1 MQTVGAEQSSLKVSI
16 KEKKFTHQQSEKIVL
31 SKVEFEVLANEL
43 TVITGPS
50 GCGKST
56 LLNIIAGLDDQFS
69 GSVSR
74 PSYAIDSI
82 PISYVFQ
89 DPTLLPWETIERNIT
104 LVNPSLE
111 TDQAALDKLLASLGL
126 TGTKNKY
133 PRKLS
138 LGMARR
144 VALARA
150 FSAQAPVLLL
160 DEPFVSLDELTAET
174 LRKLLLQQLQQ
185 RQMMAVFVT
194 HNLREALFLA
204 DRLIILGDTP
214 TSVVENIAFEAGTR
228 GRALEQVESL
238 RNQLIQ
244 DYAWI
249 LG

>member
-1 MQTVGAEQSSLKVSI
+1 
-16 KEKKFTHQQSEKIVL
+16 
-31 SKVEFEVLANEL
+31 
-43 TVITGPS
+43 
-50 GCGKST
+50 
-56 LLNIIAGLDDQFS
+56 
-69 GSVSR
+69 
-74 PSYAIDSI
+74 
-82 PISYVFQ
+82 
-89 DPTLLPWETIERNIT
+89 
-104 LVNPSLE
+104 
-111 TDQAALDKLLASLGL
+111 
-126 TGTKNKY
+126 
-133 PRKLS
+133 
-138 LGMARR
+138 MARR

-185 RQMMAVFVT
+185 RQMMALFVT

>member
-1 MQTVGAEQSSLKVSI
+1 MQTVGVENSLKVCV
-16 KEKKFTHQQSEKIVL
+16 EEKIFVHDDQQKVIL
-31 SKVEFEVLANEL
+31 SAIEFDVSPNEL

-69 GSVSR
+69 GSIIR
-74 PSYAIDSI
+74 PPHHKDGI
-82 PISYVFQ
+82 PVSYVFQ
-89 DPTLLPWETIERNIT
+89 DPTLLPWETIARNIT
-104 LVNPSLE
+104 LINPTLE
-111 TDQAALDKLLASLGL
+111 NDPLALDQLLSSLGL
-126 TGTKNKY
+126 AGTQDKY

-144 VALARA
+144 VGLARA

-174 LRKLLLQQLQQ
+174 LRKLLLKQLQH

-214 TSVVENIAFEAGTR
+214 TRVVENIAFEPGTR
-228 GRALEQVESL
+228 GRTLEEVESL
-238 RNQLIQ
+238 RNELIQ
-244 DYAWI
+244 DYAWV